1 MHFLGGVVVAA
12 PKISLRLTEEELA
25 KLLALSEALR
35 MTKSEIIRMA
45 LRKLFERYFNQS
57 PKILLSN
64 SGFQNLLDEI
74 EKTPSAQTLKRREK
88 IRKYI
93 LWS

>member
-1 MHFLGGVVVAA
+1 MHFLGGFVVAA
-12 PKISLRLTEEELA
+12 PKISLRLTEDELA
-25 KLLALSEALR
+25 MLLALSEELR

-45 LRKLFERYFNQS
+45 LRKLFERYFSKS
-57 PKILLSN
+57 PKIFLSN

-74 EKTPSAQTLKRREK
+74 EKTPSAQTLERREE

>member
-1 MHFLGGVVVAA
+1 MHFLGGFVVAA
-12 PKISLRLTEEELA
+12 PKISLRLTDDEVAFLT
-25 KLLALSEALR
+25 ALSEELR

-64 SGFQNLLDEI
+64 SGFQNLLDEV

>member
-1 MHFLGGVVVAA
+1 MHFLGGVVVAV
-12 PKISLRLTEEELA
+12 PKISLRLTDDEVAFLS
-25 KLLALSEALR
+25 ALSEELR

-45 LRKLFERYFNQS
+45 LRKLFDRCFNQS

-64 SGFQNLLDEI
+64 SGFQNLLDEV
-74 EKTPSAQTLKRREK
+74 EKNPSAQTLKRREK

>member
-12 PKISLRLTEEELA
+12 PKISLRLTKDELA
-25 KLLALSEALR
+25 MLLALSKELR
-35 MTKSEIIRMA
+35 MTKSEIIRMS
-45 LRKLFERYFNQS
+45 LRTLFDRYFNPS

-74 EKTPSAQTLKRREK
+74 EKNPSTKTLKKREE

>member
-1 MHFLGGVVVAA
+1 MHFLRGFVVAA
-12 PKISLRLTEEELA
+12 PKISLRLKEDELA
-25 KLLALSEALR
+25 MLSSLSEELR

-45 LRKLFERYFNQS
+45 LRALFDHYFNPS
-57 PKILLSN
+57 SKILLSN

-74 EKTPSAQTLKRREK
+74 ENTPTAQTFDRREK

-93 LWS
+93 LWN

>member
-1 MHFLGGVVVAA
+1 MAA
-12 PKISLRLTEEELA
+12 PKISLRLPEDELAMLSLLSEELQ
-25 KLLALSEALR
+25 
-35 MTKSEIIRMA
+35 MTKSEIIRMS
-45 LRKLFERYFNQS
+45 LRELFNRYFGQA
-57 PKILLSN
+57 PKIRLSN

-74 EKTPSAQTLKRREK
+74 EKNPSAQTLKRREE